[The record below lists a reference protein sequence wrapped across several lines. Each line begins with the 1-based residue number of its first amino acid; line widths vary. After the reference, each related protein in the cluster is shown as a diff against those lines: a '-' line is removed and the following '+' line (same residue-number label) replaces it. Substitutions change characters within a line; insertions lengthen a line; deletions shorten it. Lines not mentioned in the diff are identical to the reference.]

1 MDPVT
6 ISLAV
11 GVASKAFSAIKQGF
25 AVGRDIEQMSGD
37 IGRWMGAVS
46 DVDNAEKQAKNP
58 PLFGKLFKAGSIE
71 EAAMAAYA
79 AKKKLEEQRYELKM
93 FLNLTHGP
101 GAYDELLQM
110 EGQIR
115 KQRQRTI
122 YKQQQM
128 RQQIGEG
135 IAWLFLALVVGGA
148 LLLLASIFSGKSY
161 ADGFKYKPRGY
172 TEQQKIWQ
180 NKIIKKQMVTCR
192 LKSQKVYMGK
202 MACIYVAAG
211 GTKNKTYEIEF
222 TDVHI
227 GCPRQYSCVYNPGS
241 KEPQIG
247 DVMKSLK
254 SAVKGK

>member
-6 ISLAV
+6 ISIAV

-25 AVGRDIEQMSGD
+25 TVGRDLEQMSGD

-46 DVDNAEKQAKNP
+46 DVDNADKQAKNP

-101 GAYDELLQM
+101 QAYDELLQM

-115 KQRQRTI
+115 KDRQRTI

-148 LLLLASIFSGKSY
+148 LLLLASIFSNQSH
-161 ADGFKYKPRGY
+161 ADGYTYKSKQLTR
-172 TEQQKIWQ
+172 QQKL
-180 NKIIKKQMVTCR
+180 NNGTVLPPLLTTCR
-192 LKSQKVYMGK
+192 LKKQKVYK
-202 MACIYVAAG
+202 DKIACIYEGA
-211 GTKNKTYEIEF
+211 NKRFELDFADIR
-222 TDVHI
+222 V
-227 GCPRQYSCVYNPGS
+227 GCPKQFRCEYSKLNS
-241 KEPQIG
+241 KEPSIDQ
-247 DVMKSLK
+247 VMESLRSIAK
-254 SAVKGK
+254 

>member
-6 ISLAV
+6 ISVAV
-11 GVASKAFSAIKQGF
+11 GIAGKAFDAIKKGF

-101 GAYDELLQM
+101 QAYDELLQM

-115 KQRQRTI
+115 KQRQQTI
-122 YKQQQM
+122 YKQQQLR
-128 RQQIGEG
+128 RQLGEG
-135 IAWLFLALVVGGA
+135 IAWLFLVAVMGGFI
-148 LLLLASIFSGKSY
+148 LLLVSMFTSKSY
-161 ADGFKYKPRGY
+161 ADGYKYVPKPL
-172 TEQQKIWQ
+172 TKQQLLNQGK
-180 NKIIKKQMVTCR
+180 IKKKKYTTCR
-192 LKSQKVYMGK
+192 LKKRIKSKTKQ
-202 MACIYVAAG
+202 MACIYIG
-211 GTKNKTYEIEF
+211 NNQTYELMIESW
-222 TDVHI
+222 
-227 GCPRQYSCVYNPGS
+227 CPKQYKCVYNPWG
-241 KEPQIG
+241 KEPNID
-247 DVMKSLK
+247 DVIDSLNN
-254 SAVKGK
+254 ATKGK

>member
-71 EAAMAAYA
+71 EAALSAYA
-79 AKKKLEEQRYELKM
+79 AKKKLEEQRYELKT
-93 FLNLTHGP
+93 FLNMTHGP
-101 GAYDELLQM
+101 GAYEELLAM

-115 KQRQRTI
+115 KQRQETV

-128 RQQIGEG
+128 RRQIGEA
-135 IAWLFLALVVGGA
+135 ITWLLVALIIGGFA
-148 LLLLASIFSGKSY
+148 LLLASVWSSRAKADTYKYIPKSY
-161 ADGFKYKPRGY
+161 TK
-172 TEQQKIWQ
+172 QQLQNQGKIQ
-180 NKIIKKQMVTCR
+180 KKNLPLV
-192 LKSQKVYMGK
+192 V
-202 MACIYVAAG
+202 
-211 GTKNKTYEIEF
+211 
-222 TDVHI
+222 
-227 GCPRQYSCVYNPGS
+227 
-241 KEPQIG
+241 
-247 DVMKSLK
+247 
-254 SAVKGK
+254 